1 MPLGGWWVR
10 AWPQGVRPSSSSAD
24 LGPCG
29 AHYAP
34 TMRRQRA
41 HGAPPQCAHY
51 APTKRQLYPG
61 WGQGRPQCAYKA
73 PTMRP
78 LCARSR
84 SAPTLQCASNAPTMR
99 PVCAHSAPSP
109 VGPAGVRAHYAPTMR
124 PLCAHSAPPCA
135 PTVRHLLRP
144 LCATLC
150 AHYAPPCAP
159 TVRQPVRRLSS
170 ESMAALLCWQNH
182 SCLSTLGG
190 EYDVL
195 ALRAWRRFC
204 VWLTPAAG
212 A

>member
-1 MPLGGWWVR
+1 M
-10 AWPQGVRPSSSSAD
+10 RPSSSSAD

-34 TMRRQRA
+34 TMRRQCAPATRPQSASFIQVGARGA
-41 HGAPPQCAHY
+41 HNAPTKRPLCAHY
-51 APTKRQLYPG
+51 APAPEAHPLCNAPAMH
-61 WGQGRPQCAYKA
+61 PLCAQCAPTVRPVPWALPACA

-78 LCARSR
+78 LCS
-84 SAPTLQCASNAPTMR
+84 
-99 PVCAHSAPSP
+99 HSAPSP
-109 VGPAGVRAHYAPTMR
+109 VGPAGVRAHYAP
-124 PLCAHSAPPCA
+124 PCA
-135 PTVRHLLRP
+135 
-144 LCATLC
+144 ATLC